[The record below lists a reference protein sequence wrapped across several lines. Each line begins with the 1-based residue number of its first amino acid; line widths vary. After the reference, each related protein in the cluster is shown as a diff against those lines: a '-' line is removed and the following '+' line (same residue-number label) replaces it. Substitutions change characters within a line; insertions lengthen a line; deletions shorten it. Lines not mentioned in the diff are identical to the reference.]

1 MRLTGRLAR
10 DPVRGIMVSGLVCY
24 IRQAL
29 ETPTTAAN
37 SAGRSPAVAA
47 LLSFFWPGLGQLYAG
62 KRRLA
67 AIFAVPVLVLLVL
80 VLYQLRQGGL
90 VFAAR
95 FIDPAYALQ
104 ALVVVLVF
112 GAWRLASVIQPFLAG
127 ERARI
132 VRMPQRIVLVALM
145 GVIVLSHGYMG
156 YLLADSYNAEHQ
168 IFSGAN
174 DFADLRTPQPSA
186 NAGISFDA
194 TPSPS
199 PTVASDGRVT
209 MLFTGMD
216 SSPTATGND
225 RGSVHYDSIMV
236 VSFNP
241 QANSIQ
247 MVSIPREV
255 AGFRMYY
262 GGKDPLSIEITYM
275 PHYISMG
282 TIKGSPD
289 SAYMTLVNEV
299 QYLVGV
305 HIDYWAI
312 MNLDGFQKMVD
323 SVGGIDVV
331 NPSVIDD
338 RMYDWLNGHYGVY
351 IAAGKQHLNG
361 AYALAFARDRKC
373 AGCNDYKRAARQQL
387 VMRALLTKM
396 SQPGAM
402 LQLPTLIS
410 QVGSSVQVSSNFKA
424 NMVAD
429 YVAAALSVPDG
440 NFSNVVLGPPY
451 TTSVPS
457 SLSAGVDSICLN
469 IPKMAAESIKLFG
482 QDSLYS
488 GKTVPSDNCP

>member
-1 MRLTGRLAR
+1 
-10 DPVRGIMVSGLVCY
+10 
-24 IRQAL
+24 
-29 ETPTTAAN
+29 
-37 SAGRSPAVAA
+37 VAA

-67 AIFAVPVLVLLVL
+67 AIFAVPVLVLLAL
-80 VLYQLRQGGL
+80 VLYELRQGGL
-90 VFAAR
+90 VFATR
-95 FIDPAYALQ
+95 FIDPSYALL
-104 ALVVVLVF
+104 ALVVVLAF

-145 GVIVLSHGYMG
+145 GVIILSHGYMG
-156 YLLADSYNAEHQ
+156 YLLADSYNAANQ
-168 IFSGAN
+168 VFTGAN
-174 DFADLRTPQPSA
+174 HFADLSTPQP
-186 NAGISFDA
+186 NAGVSFDA

-247 MVSIPREV
+247 MVSIPREI

-262 GGKDPLSIEITYM
+262 GGKDPLNIEITYM

-282 TIKGSPD
+282 TIKSPD
-289 SAYMTLVNEV
+289 SAYTTLVNEV

-312 MNLDGFQKMVD
+312 MNLDGFKKMVD
-323 SVGGIDVV
+323 ALGGIDVV

-338 RMYDWLNGHYGVY
+338 RMYDWLDGQYGVY

-373 AGCNDYKRAARQQL
+373 AGCNDYQRAARQQL

-402 LQLPTLIS
+402 LQLPSLIS
-410 QVGSSVQVSSNFKA
+410 QVGSSVQVSPNFKA

-429 YVAAALSVPDG
+429 YVAAALSVPDS

-451 TTSVPS
+451 PTSVPM

-482 QDSLYS
+482 PDSLYS

>member
-1 MRLTGRLAR
+1 
-10 DPVRGIMVSGLVCY
+10 
-24 IRQAL
+24 L

-37 SAGRSPAVAA
+37 NAGRSPAVAA

-62 KRRLA
+62 RRRLA

-80 VLYQLRQGGL
+80 VLFQLRQGGL
-90 VFAAR
+90 VFAAH
-95 FIDPAYALQ
+95 FIDPAYALL
-104 ALVVVLVF
+104 ALVVVLVL

-132 VRMPQRIVLVALM
+132 VRMPQRIVLVVLM
-145 GVIVLSHGYMG
+145 GVIILSHGYMG
-156 YLLADSYNAEHQ
+156 YLLADSYNAENQ
-168 IFSGAN
+168 IFTGTN
-174 DFADLRTPQPSA
+174 HFADLSTPQPSV
-186 NAGISFDA
+186 NAGVSFDA
-194 TPSPS
+194 TPS

-216 SSPTATGND
+216 ASPTATGND

-241 QANSIQ
+241 QDNSIQ

-262 GGKDPLSIEITYM
+262 GGKDPLNIEITYM

-282 TIKGSPD
+282 TLKSPD
-289 SAYMTLVNEV
+289 SPYLTLVNEA

-312 MNLDGFQKMVD
+312 MNLDGFQRMVD
-323 SVGGIDVV
+323 TLGGIDVV

-338 RMYDWLNGHYGVY
+338 RNYDWLNGHFGVY

-387 VMRALLTKM
+387 VMRALLAKM
-396 SQPGAM
+396 SQPGA
-402 LQLPTLIS
+402 LFQVGNLIG
-410 QVGSSVQVSSNFKA
+410 QVGSSVQVSPNFKA
-424 NMVAD
+424 NMVSD
-429 YVAAALSVPDG
+429 YVAAALSVPDS

-482 QDSLYS
+482 PDSLYS